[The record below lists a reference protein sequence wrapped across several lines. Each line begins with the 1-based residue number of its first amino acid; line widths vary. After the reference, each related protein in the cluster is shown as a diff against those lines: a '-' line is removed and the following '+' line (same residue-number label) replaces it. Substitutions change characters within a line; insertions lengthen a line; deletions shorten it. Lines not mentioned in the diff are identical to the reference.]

1 MPLPLQS
8 IIQDMELEKE
18 FRAENNHNW
27 LFQECRGISTAKKKK
42 KKETVYV
49 IYYTVWLK
57 EKNVIISIPAWKSR
71 W

>member
-57 EKNVIISIPAWKSR
+57 EKNVIISIPA
-71 W
+71 